1 MLSVTTANKIRHL
14 RKAAKL
20 TQTELG
26 DKLGV
31 KKNAVSK
38 WECGR
43 VDDIP
48 ASKIKA
54 MANLFNVPVS
64 FLIDDEEPGTAAA
77 MYHINLPLARREAVL
92 EEGQMLF
99 PDFIVI
105 GSDGKSEKYT
115 YPDPGIPEMWK
126 LINKIFELPPQ
137 KLEAAARMVD
147 ALISVK

>member
-1 MLSVTTANKIRHL
+1 MTTGNKIRHL

-26 DKLGV
+26 NKLGV

-54 MANLFNVPVS
+54 MASLFDVPIS
-64 FLIDDEEPGTAAA
+64 YLIDDEEPGTVSAG
-77 MYHINLPLARREAVL
+77 YHRNSTFLPRFGVL
-92 EEGQMLF
+92 EEGQMLY
-99 PDFIVI
+99 PDFTVI
-105 GSDGKSEKYT
+105 GADGKSQKYS
-115 YPDPGIPEMWK
+115 YPDKGIPNMWT
-126 LINKIFELPPQ
+126 LLNKVFELPPQ
-137 KLEAAARMVD
+137 KLDAATQMID